1 MLVAAAIQHSSRKK
15 YEDVLSDAAICKR
28 KDARSEGARKMDEE
42 SMAEESNTD
51 DLFSP
56 SPNKEIDQEGNI
68 NENMCNSDSEESKL
82 FIDSSEEKVEVK
94 RSVYMKEKTDSR
106 DVQEQKIP
114 KTNKLRKANPKKWWK
129 GKDKNVEKESNMV
142 QFDEVEFKKEKKQRL
157 RELPLT
163 HARNLESICP
173 DCGAAFPNDSKML
186 THLCSHGYK
195 NDIFAAT
202 PKFFEKYE
210 TGKLKCKICGSI
222 IKSDGGILNH
232 LGGSH
237 GYVLELREKRLNGK
251 VKSDDFQ
258 HKVCGVSLLKSDFRI
273 PKVNKSLD
281 TVSFVKKS
289 VPVDLA
295 SPRLEEENVHS
306 STDSRVSPRFQGSS
320 SDEEAN

>member
-1 MLVAAAIQHSSRKK
+1 
-15 YEDVLSDAAICKR
+15 
-28 KDARSEGARKMDEE
+28 
-42 SMAEESNTD
+42 
-51 DLFSP
+51 
-56 SPNKEIDQEGNI
+56 
-68 NENMCNSDSEESKL
+68 
-82 FIDSSEEKVEVK
+82 
-94 RSVYMKEKTDSR
+94 
-106 DVQEQKIP
+106 
-114 KTNKLRKANPKKWWK
+114 
-129 GKDKNVEKESNMV
+129 MV
-142 QFDEVEFKKEKKQRL
+142 QFDEVEFKKEKKRRL

-195 NDIFAAT
+195 NDIFSAT
-202 PKFFEKYE
+202 PEFFEKYE

-258 HKVCGVSLLKSDFRI
+258 HMSIEKRLQNSF
-273 PKVNKSLD
+273 KVNKSLD

-295 SPRLEEENVHS
+295 SPRLEEENVQS
-306 STDSRVSPRFQGSS
+306 STDGQVSPRFQGSS